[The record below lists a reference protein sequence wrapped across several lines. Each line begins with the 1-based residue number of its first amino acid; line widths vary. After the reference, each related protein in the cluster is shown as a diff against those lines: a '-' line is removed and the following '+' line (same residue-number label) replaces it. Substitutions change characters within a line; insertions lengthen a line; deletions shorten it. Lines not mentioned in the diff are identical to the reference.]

1 MAVGNGVAAELF
13 DGMAHGVPQIEH
25 LPLAHVPLVPLDE
38 VPLDLHAPGYDAVH
52 IPAIDSPGKGVKQLF
67 VGQQTILDALGAAV
81 GKIVVGE
88 GVQSGGVADHQLR
101 LAEHSGQVL
110 ALGQVDAGLAAHRAV
125 DGRQKSGGQLH
136 QGNFPQIGTGG
147 KSRHIPDDS
156 AAQGQHQVAFGQA
169 VFRQELKHLGPDAQ
183 AFAVFA
189 VGENEGAQGI
199 PGVFQP
205 GGHLGEIE
213 PGHIVIGDDGRLAP
227 GVHLG
232 DQAPGLFQKASFD
245 VDVILFGRI
254 NGYCFHLFPPLR
266 MMSDSSFFSLA
277 SRSRSKSPS
286 LSPVSSRLA

>member
-1 MAVGNGVAAELF
+1 MAAVDGGAGRGDELDGGQAEGLAEGGSGQGGIAVGAGEILLAPDQVGVV
-13 DGMAHGVPQIEH
+13 G
-25 LPLAHVPLVPLDE
+25 LPLE
-38 VPLDLHAPGYDAVH
+38 
-52 IPAIDSPGKGVKQLF
+52 
-67 VGQQTILDALGAAV
+67 
-81 GKIVVGE
+81 
-88 GVQSGGVADHQLR
+88 
-101 LAEHSGQVL
+101 
-110 ALGQVDAGLAAHRAV
+110 VDAGLAAHRAV
-125 DGRQKSGGQLH
+125 DGRQKSGGQLY

-189 VGENEGAQGI
+189 VGEDEGAQGI

-213 PGHIVIGDDGRLAP
+213 PGHIVIGDDGHLAP

-266 MMSDSSFFSLA
+266 MLSDSSFFSLA